1 MSAAVVAGQ
10 DQASAV
16 FARVAFVSIQHQSF
30 RVTNERNVNVGIFY
44 PVLLPGATNVFR
56 VTANFVSDTDQLVG
70 DARAALLVTHFVIN
84 DKVVLEW

>member
-56 VTANFVSDTDQLVG
+56 VTAKFVDDAGDPLG
-70 DARAALLVTHFVIN
+70 DASTALLVTHFVID
-84 DKVVLEW
+84 DKVVREW